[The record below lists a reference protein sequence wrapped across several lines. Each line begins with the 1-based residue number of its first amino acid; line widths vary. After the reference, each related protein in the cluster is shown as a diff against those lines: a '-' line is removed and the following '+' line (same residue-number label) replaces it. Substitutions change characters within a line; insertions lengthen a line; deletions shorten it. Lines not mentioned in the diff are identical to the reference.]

1 MSMNNLPIDEF
12 LEKIDSPVQQTLVE
26 QKYQFSHPYE
36 DEKGSKKQ
44 AAVYLEMD
52 VLRKTFKVVPGDGRT
67 EFGFVT
73 GSHKYN
79 MWRATTR
86 CISAAIE
93 FAVETLELEQP
104 NDQSIN

>member
-1 MSMNNLPIDEF
+1 MNNLPIDEF

-36 DEKGSKKQ
+36 DENGSKKHT
-44 AAVYLEMD
+44 AVYLEMD
-52 VLRKTFKVVPGDGRT
+52 VLRKTFKVIPGDGRT

-79 MWRATTR
+79 LWRATTR

-93 FAVETLELEQP
+93 FAVESLNLE
-104 NDQSIN
+104 NDESSFTS

>member
-93 FAVETLELEQP
+93 FAVENLELE
-104 NDQSIN
+104 NNESSITS

>member
-1 MSMNNLPIDEF
+1 MSMNNLPIDDF

-36 DEKGSKKQ
+36 DENGSKKHT
-44 AAVYLEMD
+44 AVYLEMD
-52 VLRKTFKVVPGDGRT
+52 VLRKTFKVIPGDGRT

-79 MWRATTR
+79 LWRATTR

-93 FAVETLELEQP
+93 FAVESLNLE
-104 NDQSIN
+104 NDESSFTS